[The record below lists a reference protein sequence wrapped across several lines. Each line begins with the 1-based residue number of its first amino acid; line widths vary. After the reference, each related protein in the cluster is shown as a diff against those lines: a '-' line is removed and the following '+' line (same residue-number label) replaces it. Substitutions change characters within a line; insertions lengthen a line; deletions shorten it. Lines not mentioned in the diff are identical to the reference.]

1 MIIRNTPSV
10 LRMLENVVIYL
21 SKELRLP
28 MLLGHVP
35 INIKTI
41 YSNAADA
48 ILNESLDYLDITL
61 ANEYADTIHID
72 RVNGPYRNKIDSELL
87 THIFTKMC
95 VLEFL
100 KWVSGSKARRDC
112 LGLQAAYD
120 AEFCQNMLDTLKTEY
135 NSILINYDL
144 YKDDRANKLTVTKK
158 KTTKPTTKVVSE
170 STKKTTTKKPS
181 SKKKG

>member
-10 LRMLENVVIYL
+10 LRMMENVVIHL

-28 MLLGHVP
+28 MMLGHIP
-35 INIKTI
+35 TSIKTI
-41 YSNAADA
+41 YSNAANA
-48 ILNESLDYLDITL
+48 ILKESLESLDISL
-61 ANEYADTIHID
+61 ADEYTDTIHID
-72 RVNGPYRNKIDSELL
+72 RANDPYRNKIDSEVL

-112 LGLQAAYD
+112 LGLQTAYD
-120 AEFCQNMLDTLKTEY
+120 AEFCQNMLDSLKTEY

-144 YKDDRANKLTVTKK
+144 YKDDRANNLAVTKK
-158 KTTKPTTKVVSE
+158 ETTKPSKPTTKKKA
-170 STKKTTTKKPS
+170 TK
-181 SKKKG
+181 

>member
-28 MLLGHVP
+28 MILGHIP
-35 INIKTI
+35 ISTKTI
-41 YSNAADA
+41 YSNAANA
-48 ILNESLDYLDITL
+48 ILKESLDHLDISL
-61 ANEYADTIHID
+61 ADEYTDTIHID
-72 RVNGPYRNKIDSELL
+72 RANDPYRNKIDSEVL

-112 LGLQAAYD
+112 LGLQTAYD

-135 NSILINYDL
+135 ISILHNYGLWKND
-144 YKDDRANKLTVTKK
+144 KASKPAVVKK
-158 KTTKPTTKVVSE
+158 ETTKPSKSTTKTTSK
-170 STKKTTTKKPS
+170 STKKS
-181 SKKKG
+181 ASKKKG